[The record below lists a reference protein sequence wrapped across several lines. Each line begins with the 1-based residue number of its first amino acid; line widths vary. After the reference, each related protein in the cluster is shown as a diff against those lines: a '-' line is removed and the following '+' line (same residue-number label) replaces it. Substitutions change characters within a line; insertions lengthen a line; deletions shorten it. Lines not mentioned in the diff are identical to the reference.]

1 MTEIKKLILDVLKP
15 HDPEIIEF
23 TKEMCALKSVSSLES
38 SVEEVDKEVETV
50 QIILYGEDIVYD
62 EVKKKV
68 KELGASIHSVDG
80 VVAEGDRKVEMN
92 DQSR

>member
-1 MTEIKKLILDVLKP
+1 MIMIKKLVLDVLKP

-23 TKEMCALKSVSSLES
+23 TKEMCGLTSVNSIES

-50 QIILYGEDIVYD
+50 QLILFGEDIEYE

-68 KELGASIHSVDG
+68 RELGASIHSVDG
-80 VVAEGDRKVEMN
+80 VIAEENREEGLNEN
-92 DQSR
+92 SR

>member
-1 MTEIKKLILDVLKP
+1 MAVIKKLILDVLKP

-23 TKEMCALKSVSSLES
+23 TKEMCALTSVNSLES

-50 QIILYGEDIVYD
+50 QIVLFGENIEYE

-68 KELGASIHSVDG
+68 RELGASIHSVDG
-80 VVAEGDRKVEMN
+80 VVAEEKIEEDVNK
-92 DQSR
+92 

>member
-1 MTEIKKLILDVLKP
+1 MIMIKKLVLDVLKP

-23 TKEMCALKSVSSLES
+23 TKEMCCLTSVNSIES

-50 QIILYGEDIVYD
+50 QLILFGEDIEYE

-68 KELGASIHSVDG
+68 RELGASIHSVDG
-80 VVAEGDRKVEMN
+80 VIAEENREEGLNEN
-92 DQSR
+92 SR